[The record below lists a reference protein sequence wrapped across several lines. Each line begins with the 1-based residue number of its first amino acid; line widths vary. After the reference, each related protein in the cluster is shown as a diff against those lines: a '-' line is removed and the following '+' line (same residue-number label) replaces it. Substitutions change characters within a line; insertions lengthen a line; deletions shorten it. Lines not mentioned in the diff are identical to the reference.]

1 MWLKE
6 DGLSRHDDLRVS
18 CFIINCLTVVS
29 SAALV
34 TVILCWKNSLNIVI
48 FKILQCVAM
57 NVTLI
62 YAFLAYSSIKQRD
75 FSGVYVSCYCLCV
88 ACYSLHK
95 HFQFLCNCQIH
106 LCLLHVSPDGAADTS
121 VCPCM
126 APSLLFH
133 YLLHC
138 LVYFTLAQNANGQF
152 STLLRTLPIVLIVV
166 PFGVIAEEYD
176 LVRDANNC
184 SCW

>member
-1 MWLKE
+1 MCRNECDPHLCLP
-6 DGLSRHDDLRVS
+6 GLLQHQTERFQWCLRELLLDTS
-18 CFIINCLTVVS
+18 
-29 SAALV
+29 V
-34 TVILCWKNSLNIVI
+34 T
-48 FKILQCVAM
+48 
-57 NVTLI
+57 
-62 YAFLAYSSIKQRD
+62 
-75 FSGVYVSCYCLCV
+75 
-88 ACYSLHK
+88 CYSLHK